1 MLPKHALE
9 KGKGSI
15 EQARKTASR
24 LDTAAPHGY
33 DTHPQAPVAQL
44 DRVSASEAE
53 GRRFKSCRARQIV
66 KKGPT
71 RDRGPFF
78 WVWLLSASSGFLG
91 SADIAPHIRF
101 EQRNNDAAAYHL
113 KH

>member
-66 KKGPT
+66 KWGL
-71 RDRGPFF
+71 REIAGLIF
-78 WVWLLSASSGFLG
+78 LLLPAK
-91 SADIAPHIRF
+91 
-101 EQRNNDAAAYHL
+101 NDLLALAYIYTYFSKIL
-113 KH
+113 INATVF